1 MTAIPMISAK
11 LHQPLQ
17 GVSGAF
23 ALDVSLE
30 VATGE
35 FVALYGPSG
44 VGKTTL
50 LRCVAG
56 LDQSVTGKITAHI
69 QGKHQVWFDSEQRIH
84 LAPQHRRVGYVFQD
98 YALFPNMTV
107 RENLTFALRQGANA
121 LSQRLNKQR
130 VENLLEMM
138 ALGELQHHKPET
150 LSGGQ
155 KQRVAL
161 ARALASEP
169 EVLLLDEP
177 LSALDA
183 TIRARLQDE
192 ILMLQRSM
200 SITTVMVSHDVGE
213 VYKMASRVLV
223 MESGKIVQQGTPADV
238 FSAGQTSGKF
248 RFTGEI
254 LLIEAMDV
262 MYALTVLVGNQIV
275 RVVAMPEESASLK
288 IGDAVMLVSKAFN
301 PMVIKL

>member
-1 MTAIPMISAK
+1 MSAVLTITANIYK
-11 LHQPLQ
+11 PLQ
-17 GVSGAF
+17 GVNGAF
-23 ALDVSLE
+23 ALEANFRVVS
-30 VATGE
+30 GE

-50 LRCVAG
+50 LRCLAG
-56 LDQSVTGKITAHI
+56 LDHPTSGEISVQA
-69 QGKHQVWFDSEQRIH
+69 QGQNQIWFNSQQRIQ
-84 LAPQHRRVGYVFQD
+84 LVPQHRRVGYMFQD

-107 RENLTFALRQGANA
+107 RDNITFGLRSGA
-121 LSQRLNKQR
+121 SRQR
-130 VENLLEMM
+130 VDELLAMM
-138 ALGELQHHKPET
+138 ELGGLQHQKPVT

-169 EVLLLDEP
+169 AILLLDEP

-192 ILMLQRSM
+192 ILKLQRSTG
-200 SITTVMVSHDVGE
+200 ITTIMVSHDVGE
-213 VYKMASRVLV
+213 VYKLANRVLV
-223 MESGKIVQQGTPADV
+223 MEAGKIVQQGTPVEV

-254 LLIEAMDV
+254 LVIEAMDV
-262 MYALTVLVGNQIV
+262 MFALTVLVGNQIV
-275 RVVAMPEESASLK
+275 RVVAMPEEAVNLRV
-288 IGDAVMLVSKAFN
+288 GNTVMLVSKAFN

>member
-1 MTAIPMISAK
+1 MSATLTIIANIYK
-11 LHQPLQ
+11 PLQ
-17 GVSGAF
+17 GVDGAF
-23 ALDVSLE
+23 ALEANFRVDS
-30 VATGE
+30 GE

-50 LRCVAG
+50 LRCLAG
-56 LDQSVTGKITAHI
+56 LDHPTSGEISVQA
-69 QGKHQVWFDSEQRIH
+69 QGKNQIWFNSQQRIQ
-84 LAPQHRRVGYVFQD
+84 LAPQHRRVGYMFQD

-107 RENLTFALRQGANA
+107 RDNITFGLRSGA
-121 LSQRLNKQR
+121 SRQR
-130 VENLLEMM
+130 VDELLAMM
-138 ALGELQHHKPET
+138 ELGGLQYQKPVT

-169 EVLLLDEP
+169 AILLLDEP

-192 ILMLQRSM
+192 ILKLQRSTG
-200 SITTVMVSHDVGE
+200 ITTIMVSHDVSE
-213 VYKMASRVLV
+213 VYKLANRVLV
-223 MESGKIVQQGTPADV
+223 MEAGKIVQQGTPVEV

-254 LLIEAMDV
+254 LVIEAMDV
-262 MYALTVLVGNQIV
+262 MFALTVLVGNQIV
-275 RVVAMPEESASLK
+275 RVVAMPEEAVNLQV
-288 IGDAVMLVSKAFN
+288 GDTVMLVSKAFN